1 MLPCLAREFYS
12 GSIHKL
18 RKCKEVSGVTASVMV
33 TREPMGFTQNNREA
47 SITFERPQ
55 KFL

>member
-18 RKCKEVSGVTASVMV
+18 RKCKEVGVTASVMV

-55 KFL
+55 NFL